1 MKNNINVEIILK
13 LKKEVII
20 GNIIEYAELL

>member
-20 GNIIEYAELL
+20 SNIIEYAELL